1 MKSKHTMEE
10 EVKTLRLQ
18 LKLALAHFSQDREGE
33 VKREEQVSLSL
44 PPSLHLPLSSLSPS
58 LLTTSGQ
65 STAPVMT
72 VLELGK
78 MPMNTSRWSPA
89 APGVRGG

>member
-33 VKREEQVSLSL
+33 VKREEQVSPSL
-44 PPSLHLPLSSLSPS
+44 PPSLHLPLSHTLSLSLPPSQPIPPPS
-58 LLTTSGQ
+58 L
-65 STAPVMT
+65 ACACACAHMC
-72 VLELGK
+72 LG
-78 MPMNTSRWSPA
+78 A
-89 APGVRGG
+89 

>member
-33 VKREEQVSLSL
+33 VKREEQVS
-44 PPSLHLPLSSLSPS
+44 PSEHLAL
-58 LLTTSGQ
+58 
-65 STAPVMT
+65 
-72 VLELGK
+72 K
-78 MPMNTSRWSPA
+78 
-89 APGVRGG
+89 